1 MQKSIETESPCQW
14 VPIFTSSLMQGGV
27 MFEHDQEIVNSLLSE
42 NNDFKRLYEKHNV
55 LKNTVKD
62 ANDKNLKVDQLSLE
76 GLKKEKLILKDR
88 MASIIEDYK
97 HDHA

>member
-1 MQKSIETESPCQW
+1 MPMGSNLHIIINT
-14 VPIFTSSLMQGGV
+14 GGV

-62 ANDKNLKVDQLSLE
+62 VNDKNLKVDQLSLE

-88 MASIIEDYK
+88 MATIIEDYK
-97 HDHA
+97 HDHV

>member
-1 MQKSIETESPCQW
+1 
-14 VPIFTSSLMQGGV
+14 

-62 ANDKNLKVDQLSLE
+62 VNDKNLKVDQLSLE

-88 MASIIEDYK
+88 MATIIEDYK
-97 HDHA
+97 HDHV